1 MGHSAALRGALWMG
15 GAVLSFCA
23 MAIAARELLRHMGAF
38 EVLLMRSL
46 AMFLIVLG
54 MVARASAGTLHTR
67 RLGLHVGRNLFH
79 FGGQYAWVYALG
91 ALPLA
96 TVFAIEF
103 TMPVWT
109 AVLAALILG
118 ERLNRGRLVM
128 LALGVAGVALILRP
142 GFAFIHPAALV
153 MMAGAVAYSATMIAT
168 KRLSATDA
176 PLAVL
181 FWMSV
186 VQTPLALA
194 TALPQWVTPTTADA
208 PWILAICAGSF
219 SAHYCMTRAL
229 KIADATAV
237 IPIDFLRLPLIV
249 VVGAVFYA
257 EPFDPFILIGA
268 AVIFAGTY
276 HSLSRESRR

>member
-1 MGHSAALRGALWMG
+1 MG

-23 MAIAARELLRHMGAF
+23 MAIAARELLRHMGPF

-54 MVARASAGTLHTR
+54 MVARASTGTLRTR

-208 PWILAICAGSF
+208 PWILAIGAGSF

-237 IPIDFLRLPLIV
+237 IPIDFLRLPLIAV
-249 VVGAVFYA
+249 LGALLYA

-276 HSLSRESRR
+276 YSLSRESRR